1 MASNLPSLTE
11 LAQYNAALIRAARL
25 DADCSP
31 TGGTNSGYV
40 TIGLATATASADV
53 EEGTQTR
60 PKNANGVIMYTI
72 NNDDIVTGYNL
83 TGEFITY
90 DPEGEELFFAGST
103 ILGAVGG
110 PYAGDVIGY
119 NHRGPDDTPNN
130 GVYLEIITRQVGRGA
145 GQCQATGTDFPPY
158 VGHIFPRAKMTVGD
172 RTFEEGEGRLAW
184 TAKVTN
190 NPALFNGPWNDYPG
204 AGYISPT
211 APHIEVGYSQAQYDA
226 ILATAG
232 AGYKTLPAGS

>member
-25 DADCSP
+25 AADCSP
-31 TGGTNSGYV
+31 VGGADSGYV
-40 TIGLATATASADV
+40 TIGLATATASPDI
-53 EEGTQTR
+53 EEGSQVR
-60 PKNANGVIMYTI
+60 PKNANGVVMYTI
-72 NNDDIVTGYNL
+72 NNPDIVQGYNL

-90 DPEGEELFFAGST
+90 DPEGMELWFGGET
-103 ILGAVGG
+103 VLGAAGG
-110 PYAGDVIGY
+110 DYAGQVIGY
-119 NHRGPDDTPNN
+119 AAPGPSSDPTN

-145 GQCQATGTDFPPY
+145 GDCQATGADFPPY
-158 VGHIFPRAKMTVGD
+158 VGHIFPKSKMTIGD
-172 RTFEEGEGRLAW
+172 RNFEEGEGRLQW

-190 NPALFNGPWNDYPG
+190 NPALYNGPWNDYPG
-204 AGYISPT
+204 AGYISADSPYVQ
-211 APHIEVGYSQAQYDA
+211 VGYSEAEYQA